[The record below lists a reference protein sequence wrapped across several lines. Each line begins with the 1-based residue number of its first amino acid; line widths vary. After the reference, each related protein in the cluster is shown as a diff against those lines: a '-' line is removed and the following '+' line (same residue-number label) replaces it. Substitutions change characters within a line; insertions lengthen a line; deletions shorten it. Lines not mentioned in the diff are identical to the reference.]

1 VGALEI
7 RNPNPWCKFP
17 SFRSGERTVAAVKAR
32 KWRKSAVFRVWHG
45 PCKVFCVPGM
55 VSQDSKIHQGVTTM
69 FAQEVSN
76 RLFAAAF
83 SVVISAAFFAYA
95 IVPASPGLVA

>member
-1 VGALEI
+1 M
-7 RNPNPWCKFP
+7 K
-17 SFRSGERTVAAVKAR
+17 AVN
-32 KWRKSAVFRVWHG
+32 SA
-45 PCKVFCVPGM
+45 
-55 VSQDSKIHQGVTTM
+55 
-69 FAQEVSN
+69 N

>member
-1 VGALEI
+1 MELKA
-7 RNPNPWCKFP
+7 
-17 SFRSGERTVAAVKAR
+17 GER
-32 KWRKSAVFRVWHG
+32 RKSDIFRVWHG
-45 PCKVFCVPGM
+45 LCNVFFVLGM
-55 VSQDSKIHQGVTTM
+55 VPQDSKNTQETFIM

-95 IVPASPGLVA
+95 IVPASPGMMA